1 MFTRLIS
8 PALSLLRLPAL
19 ASQCAV
25 CHSWPTRQV
34 CEPCVARFTPTLP
47 RCVRCALALPTT
59 LMHRL
64 DANALCRECLRE
76 LPPLDGTLAAL
87 PYAYPWSSLITRYK
101 FGQQHGWA
109 GFFASLMRQTP
120 GVVQLLGDLE
130 PQDWLIPLPLSD
142 QRLQTRGFNQAWEL
156 ARALAA
162 QTATPAQADARLL
175 LRVRH
180 TRAQSE
186 LHRHDRLVNI
196 QGAFQ
201 VDPLRVHALQGR
213 AVVLVDD
220 VMTTGASL
228 FEAASTLREAGAAS
242 VTAVVLARTA
252 A

>member
-1 MFTRLIS
+1 
-8 PALSLLRLPAL
+8 
-19 ASQCAV
+19 V
-25 CHSWPTRQV
+25 
-34 CEPCVARFTPTLP
+34 
-47 RCVRCALALPTT
+47 
-59 LMHRL
+59 
-64 DANALCRECLRE
+64 
-76 LPPLDGTLAAL
+76 
-87 PYAYPWSSLITRYK
+87 YPWSSLITRYK

-109 GFFASLMRQTP
+109 GFFASLMHQTP
-120 GVVQLLGDLE
+120 GVAQLLGDLE

-142 QRLQTRGFNQAWEL
+142 ERLQTRGFNQAWEL
-156 ARALAA
+156 ARALAR
-162 QTATPAQADARLL
+162 QTGTSAQADARLL

-228 FEAASTLREAGAAS
+228 FEAARTLREAGAAS